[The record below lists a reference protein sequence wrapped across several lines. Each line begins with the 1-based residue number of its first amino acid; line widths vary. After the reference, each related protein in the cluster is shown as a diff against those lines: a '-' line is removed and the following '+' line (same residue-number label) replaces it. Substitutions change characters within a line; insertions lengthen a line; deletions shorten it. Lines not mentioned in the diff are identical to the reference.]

1 MGTANTK
8 HLLPPDVSDAWF
20 KSADVCLVLD
30 DGTAIPCHSDVLSM
44 HSAVIGNMLE
54 DVASQHDQENKMVE
68 LPLPDF
74 SEAQCTALLRYLYHH
89 SVPTEGAAF
98 ESDDTAS
105 LEAAVAVARFAHTYD
120 VPHALR
126 HVEDYLSAFMGKR
139 FSTSR
144 ESPAATMETY
154 DEVVLKW
161 AVMADVY
168 DMQELCAHCERAMMK
183 HLNFYQNKPDLVDQ
197 LGSRALQRIAKGLY
211 HTLRPPMGCNYTGL
225 YPSVFDFMA
234 WRQSGSVWSKAAGSA
249 L

>member
-144 ESPAATMETY
+144 ESPAAIMETY

-183 HLNFYQNKPDLVDQ
+183 HWNFYQNKPDLVDQ
-197 LGSRALQRIAKGLY
+197 LGSRALQRISKGLY

>member
-30 DGTAIPCHSDVLSM
+30 DGTAILCHSDVLSM

-54 DVASQHDQENKMVE
+54 DVASQHGQENKMLE

-74 SEAQCTALLRYLYHH
+74 SEAECVALLRYLYEQ
-89 SVPTEGAAF
+89 SVPTEGTAF
-98 ESDDTAS
+98 KIEDTAS

-126 HVEDYLSAFMGKR
+126 HIEDYLSAFMDKR
-139 FSTSR
+139 FSNSR
-144 ESPAATMETY
+144 ESAAAAMETY
-154 DEVVLKW
+154 DVSVLKW

-183 HLNFYQNKPDLVDQ
+183 HWSFYQDKHDVVDQ
-197 LGSRALQRIAKGLY
+197 LSSRALQRIAKGLY
-211 HTLRPPMGCNYTGL
+211 HTLRPPMGCSYTGL

-234 WRQSGSVWSKAAGSA
+234 WRQSGSIWSKLGGSA
-249 L
+249 